1 MTPSEK
7 LAFKAVYVEAKKEVG
22 ICKEKVAKYSSE
34 HNLHL
39 TNIWKR
45 RLCDTEHTLKDFE
58 LFLSLFPNLKEFC
71 YEESVVLNG

>member
-1 MTPSEK
+1 MTPSEN
-7 LAFKAVYVEAKKEVG
+7 LAFKIKYVEVKKEVG

-45 RLCDTEHTLKDFE
+45 RLHDTEHTLKDFE
-58 LFLSLFPNLKEFC
+58 IFLSIFPKLKEFC
-71 YEESVVLNG
+71 YEESVILDG